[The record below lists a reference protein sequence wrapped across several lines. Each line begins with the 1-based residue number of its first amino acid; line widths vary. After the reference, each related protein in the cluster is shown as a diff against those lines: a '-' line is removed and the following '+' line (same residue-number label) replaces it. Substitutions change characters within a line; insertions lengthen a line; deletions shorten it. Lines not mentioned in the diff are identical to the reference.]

1 MITNAKIKAIA
12 NLTRLKIIKILDK
25 AEELSVSEL
34 ELKLKMSQSAI
45 SQHLA
50 IMRAAGLVKTR
61 RQAQQI
67 FYSVQDEKTAATATM
82 LLKW

>member
-1 MITNAKIKAIA
+1 MITNEKIKAIA

-25 AEELSVSEL
+25 AEELSVGEL

-67 FYSVQDEKTAATATM
+67 FYSVQDEKTAVTAAM

>member
-1 MITNAKIKAIA
+1 MITNEKIKAIA

-67 FYSVQDEKTAATATM
+67 FYSVQDEKTAVTAAM

>member
-1 MITNAKIKAIA
+1 MEIDFRTP
-12 NLTRLKIIKILDK
+12 R
-25 AEELSVSEL
+25 E
-34 ELKLKMSQSAI
+34 
-45 SQHLA
+45 A

-67 FYSVQDEKTAATATM
+67 FYSVQDEKTAATAAM